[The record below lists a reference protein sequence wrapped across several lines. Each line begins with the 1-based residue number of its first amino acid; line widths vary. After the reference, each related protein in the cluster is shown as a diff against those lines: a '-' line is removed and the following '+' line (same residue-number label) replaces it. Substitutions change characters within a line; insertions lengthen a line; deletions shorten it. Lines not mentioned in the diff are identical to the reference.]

1 MPLVTRTPS
10 LSIICSSC
18 GGGKT
23 CLIKYLTYE
32 LIQKTDNCDYV
43 YVFCGPNSLEDYEGF
58 IPDKF
63 LIPYD
68 SNAEDKLQKLMDY
81 QGQYKTPCLLILDDI
96 LGLAKLNSALYS
108 QLFTTYR
115 HLNMTILFSTQYIH
129 KVPTWAR
136 ECAMFA
142 FIFQQ
147 KTLRSLNAINENFI
161 QMSDWKECK
170 YFLDKNLKE
179 PHTCCRVDLRTS
191 TFTKILPVPM
201 ITGMLKLNI

>member
-1 MPLVTRTPS
+1 MLILRTPS
-10 LSIICSSC
+10 LNMVCSSC

-32 LIQKTDNCDYV
+32 LVPSICNYA

-58 IPDKF
+58 IPDKY

-68 SNAEDKLQKLMDY
+68 NTAEAKLKKLMAY
-81 QGQYKTPCLLILDDI
+81 QGIHKTPCLLILDDI
-96 LGLAKLNSALYS
+96 LGLAKFNSPLYS

-142 FIFQQ
+142 FIFKQ
-147 KTLRSLNAINENFI
+147 KTMRSLSAINENFI
-161 QMSDWKECK
+161 QKSNWEECK
-170 YFLDKNLKE
+170 VFLDSSLKE
-179 PHTCCRVDLRTS
+179 EHSCCRVDLRTS
-191 TFTKILPVPM
+191 QYSKVLPVP
-201 ITGMLKLNI
+201 IISGMLIY